1 MGRSVPS
8 AADVADS
15 AEGATEPPGPV
26 LVWGSPRESAAFSGL
41 KLPQGSKKGVR
52 PGGPGPER
60 PVRGGYF
67 FLPAADLAA
76 AAAFLEASALLA
88 LDCFCEDFFW
98 FAFGDLSPMVICRM
112 EVC

>member
-1 MGRSVPS
+1 M
-8 AADVADS
+8 
-15 AEGATEPPGPV
+15 
-26 LVWGSPRESAAFSGL
+26 VWGSPRESAAFSGL

-52 PGGPGPER
+52 PVGPGPER

-67 FLPAADLAA
+67 FLAAADLAA
-76 AAAFLEASALLA
+76 TAAFLEASALLA

>member
-1 MGRSVPS
+1 MDERIALGVLSL
-8 AADVADS
+8 
-15 AEGATEPPGPV
+15 GPV
-26 LVWGSPRESAAFSGL
+26 GSLSRRCRRFRRGSGFSGL
-41 KLPQGSKKGVR
+41 KPPQGSKKGVR

-67 FLPAADLAA
+67 FLAAADLAA
-76 AAAFLEASALLA
+76 TAAFLEASALLA